1 MKLSAAALAAAIA
14 TAAPVAAETNAFGP
28 LLAPAEVAGLAQSV
42 DPLIL
47 DIRTG
52 NGDGGRP
59 QFEIG
64 HIPGA
69 VHAPYNLF
77 RAGPENPGA
86 VPDEARLTE
95 VLRSLGV
102 TTDRPTLVVHEG
114 RNESDFG
121 AAARVYWTLKS
132 SGVSQLA
139 ILNGGHNAWVAD
151 GLALST
157 TPQAPVPSDITVS
170 FASDWLA
177 TTDDVRAVVEGRDSA
192 LLLDSRSVDQHEGR
206 DAHGA
211 AARPGTLPQS
221 RLFTHSGWFTNS
233 PQSLDVDSVRAI
245 AAREGYIAEEQ
256 VVSFCNTGHLAATNW
271 FALSEVAG
279 VENVRLYP
287 DSVVGW
293 SQAGLPMD
301 NVPGVFQTLINQF
314 R

>member
-1 MKLSAAALAAAIA
+1 MKLPALALAAALA
-14 TAAPVAAETNAFGP
+14 TAAPAAASDTFGP
-28 LLAPAEVAGLAQSV
+28 LLTPADLSERAQNL

-52 NGDGGRP
+52 TGADGRSH
-59 QFEIG
+59 FEIG

-69 VHAPYNLF
+69 IHAPYNLF
-77 RAGPENPGA
+77 RSGPETPGA

-102 TTDRPTLVVHEG
+102 TADRPTLVVHEG
-114 RNESDFG
+114 RNEADFG

-132 SGVSQLA
+132 SGVSTLA

-157 TPQAPVPSDITVS
+157 TPRAPVPSDITVS

-192 LLLDSRSVDQHEGR
+192 LLLDSRSPAQHEGR
-206 DAHGA
+206 DAHAA

-233 PQSLDVDSVRAI
+233 PQRLDAEAVRNI
-245 AAREGYIAEEQ
+245 AAREGYLAEDQ

-271 FALSEVAG
+271 FALSEIAG

-301 NVPGVFQTLINQF
+301 NVPGVFQALLNQF